1 MASLKLKIIISW
13 HSGTNLRHNF
23 KDLLGLVATMLASFI
38 FKAFQSSWFSF
49 LSLKISSVLQLQ
61 QFLWSKLC
69 TTLKRFL
76 DSVGLVSSSIAVD
89 STLFLFLFKANK
101 LGSGLTLVRLKFSPA
116 GRLKSYTVPIC
127 SFTSTPVSTSTTV
140 ASARFSTIPS
150 GMNLYKFS
158 GSSEQNLSQDN
169 STTTC
174 PIEE

>member
-1 MASLKLKIIISW
+1 M
-13 HSGTNLRHNF
+13 
-23 KDLLGLVATMLASFI
+23 GLVATMLATF
-38 FKAFQSSWFSF
+38 FFQCFPTVLVQFHFLEDF
-49 LSLKISSVLQLQ
+49 LSSQLQ

-89 STLFLFLFKANK
+89 STLFPFLFKANK

-150 GMNLYKFS
+150 GMYLYKFS